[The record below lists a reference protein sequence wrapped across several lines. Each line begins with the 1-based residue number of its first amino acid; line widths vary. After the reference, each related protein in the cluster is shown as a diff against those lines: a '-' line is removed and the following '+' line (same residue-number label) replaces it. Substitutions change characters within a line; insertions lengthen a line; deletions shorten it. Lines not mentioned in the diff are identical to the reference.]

1 MSAQNHNDVGPV
13 SEAFEALQGR
23 VQGVVVGQEGPLR
36 LAFLTLLCSSHCL
49 FEGVPGVAKTLL
61 VKTLARCVSLRFGRV
76 QFTADLMPSD
86 VTGTPMFH
94 PGEAEFRFRPGPIFT
109 DLLLADEI
117 NRASAKTQ
125 AALLEAM
132 QERTVTVD
140 GTRHPLGDHF
150 TVFATQ
156 NPVEQEGTY
165 PLPEAELDRFLFKVD
180 VGYPDQPA
188 EEALLRLHHADDAVG
203 GIVES
208 VLDSEQLGTLRG
220 IVRAVIVSEETVSY
234 VSSLVRASREDM
246 QYSLGASPRA
256 GIQLLRAAK
265 SLAAISGRD
274 FVLPEDVQ
282 ELWSPTMRHRFVL
295 DPAAEVEGLDIE
307 TALARTLAS
316 VTVPR

>member
-1 MSAQNHNDVGPV
+1 MSAPEPIDITPV
-13 SEAFEALQGR
+13 QEAFAAVHR
-23 VQGVVVGQEGPLR
+23 AVSDVVVGQEGPIR
-36 LAFLTLLCSSHCL
+36 LAFLTLLCSSHTL

-61 VKTLARCVSLRFGRV
+61 VKTLSRTISLDFGRV

-86 VTGTPMFH
+86 ITGIPIFH
-94 PGEAEFRFRPGPIFT
+94 PATAEFQFRPGPVFT

-132 QERTVTVD
+132 QERSVTVD
-140 GTRHPLGDHF
+140 GTRHELGDYF

-165 PLPEAELDRFLFKVD
+165 PLPEAELDRFLFKIP
-180 VGYPDQPA
+180 VGYPDEVA
-188 EEALLRLHHADDAVG
+188 EKEILRSQHRADPVLEA
-203 GIVES
+203 IEP
-208 VLDSEQLGTLRG
+208 VLARPDFARLRG
-220 IVRAVIVSEETVSY
+220 IVSSLIVRDEIIAYVSE
-234 VSSLVRASREDM
+234 LVRATRADA

-256 GIQLLRAAK
+256 GLQLLRASKA
-265 SLAAISGRD
+265 LAAIEGRD

-282 ELWSPTMRHRFVL
+282 SLWIPALRHRIIL
-295 DPAAEVEGLDIE
+295 DPAAEVEGLEAD
-307 TALARTLAS
+307 TALSRTLAS

>member
-1 MSAQNHNDVGPV
+1 MSAPEPIDITPV
-13 SEAFEALQGR
+13 QEAFAAVHR
-23 VQGVVVGQEGPLR
+23 AVSDVVVGQEGPIR
-36 LAFLTLLCSSHCL
+36 LAFLTLLCSSHTL

-61 VKTLARCVSLRFGRV
+61 VKTLSRTISLDFGRV

-86 VTGTPMFH
+86 ITGIPIFH
-94 PGEAEFRFRPGPIFT
+94 PATAEFQFRPGPVFT

-132 QERTVTVD
+132 QERSVTVD
-140 GTRHPLGDHF
+140 GTRHELGDYF

-165 PLPEAELDRFLFKVD
+165 PLPEAELDRFLFKIP
-180 VGYPDQPA
+180 VGYPDEVA
-188 EEALLRLHHADDAVG
+188 EKEILRSQHRADPVLEA
-203 GIVES
+203 IEP
-208 VLDSEQLGTLRG
+208 VLARPDFARLRG
-220 IVRAVIVSEETVSY
+220 IVSSLIVRDEIIAYVSE
-234 VSSLVRASREDM
+234 LVRATRTDA

-256 GIQLLRAAK
+256 GLQLLRASKA
-265 SLAAISGRD
+265 LAAIEGRD

-282 ELWSPTMRHRFVL
+282 SLWIPALRHRIIL
-295 DPAAEVEGLDIE
+295 DPAAEVEGLEAD
-307 TALARTLAS
+307 TALSRTLAS

>member
-1 MSAQNHNDVGPV
+1 MSEPQRVDVGAV
-13 SEAFEALQGR
+13 GGTFDALR
-23 VQGVVVGQEGPLR
+23 SNVAEVVVGQEVPLR
-36 LAFLTLLCSSHCL
+36 LAFVTLLCSCHSL

-61 VKTLARCVSLRFGRV
+61 VKTLARSISLRFGRV

-86 VTGTPMFH
+86 ITGIPVFH
-94 PGEAEFRFRPGPIFT
+94 PGDGEFRFRPGPVFT

-140 GTRHPLGDHF
+140 GTPHGLGEHF

-165 PLPEAELDRFLFKVD
+165 PLPEAELDRFLFKID
-180 VGYPDQPA
+180 VGYPS
-188 EEALLRLHHADDAVG
+188 EESERELLRRQHGEEDIDPQ
-203 GIVES
+203 VEPVIS
-208 VLDSEQLGTLRG
+208 AQELSALREL
-220 IVRAVIVSEETVSY
+220 VRGVVVSEEVIDY
-234 VSSLVRASREDM
+234 AAALVRASRGDV

-256 GIQLLRAAK
+256 GVQMLRAAK
-265 SLAAISGRD
+265 ALAAISGRD

-282 ELWSPTMRHRFVL
+282 EIWLPCMRHRVML
-295 DPAAEVEGLDIE
+295 DPAAEVEGLDAE
-307 TALARTLAS
+307 TALTRTLAS

>member
-1 MSAQNHNDVGPV
+1 MSAEDQIDVSPV
-13 SEAFEALQGR
+13 QAAFESLDAR
-23 VQGVVVGQEGPLR
+23 VGEVVVGQQDTVR
-36 LAFLTLLCSSHCL
+36 LAFLTLLCSSHTL

-61 VKTLARCVSLRFGRV
+61 VKTLAACVSLRFGRV

-94 PGEAEFRFRPGPIFT
+94 PGEGEFRFRSGPIFT

-140 GTRHPLGDHF
+140 GVRHPLGSEF

-180 VGYPDQPA
+180 VAYPDEDA
-188 EEALLRLHHADDAVG
+188 EQELLRRHHAG
-203 GIVES
+203 EVERAELTP
-208 VLDSEQLGTLRG
+208 VLDAETLRSLRE
-220 IVRAVIVSEETVSY
+220 IVSAIIVSEETVRY
-234 VSSLVRASREDM
+234 VSSLVRATRADA

-265 SLAAISGRD
+265 ALAAVSGRD

-282 ELWSPTMRHRFVL
+282 ELWSPAMRHRVVL
-295 DPAAEVEGLDIE
+295 DPAAEVEGLDVE
-307 TALARTLAS
+307 TALARTLSS

>member
-1 MSAQNHNDVGPV
+1 MTTDERIDVTPVQEKYARMLEAV
-13 SEAFEALQGR
+13 SE
-23 VQGVVVGQEGPLR
+23 VVVGQDEAVR
-36 LAFLTLLCSSHCL
+36 LAFITLICSSHSL

-61 VKTLARCVSLRFGRV
+61 VKALARLVSLGFGRV

-86 VTGTPMFH
+86 ITGIPVFH
-94 PGEAEFRFRPGPIFT
+94 PGSAEFQFREGPIFT

-132 QERTVTVD
+132 QERSVTVD
-140 GTRHPLGDHF
+140 GVRHALGDEF

-165 PLPEAELDRFLFKVD
+165 PLPEAELDRFLFKVL
-180 VGYPDQPA
+180 VGYPDA
-188 EEALLRLHHADDAVG
+188 ESEQELLRRQHGSDPLDVT
-203 GIVES
+203 IEP
-208 VLDSEQLGTLRG
+208 VLDRGELSRLRSIVSG
-220 IVRAVIVSEETVSY
+220 LIVRDEIIAY
-234 VSSLVRASREDM
+234 VTELVRASRADV

-256 GIQLLRAAK
+256 GLQLLRAAK
-265 SLAAISGRD
+265 ALAAMQGRD

-282 ELWSPTMRHRFVL
+282 ALWAPAMRHRIVL
-295 DPAAEVEGLDIE
+295 DPAAEVEGLEPD

>member
-1 MSAQNHNDVGPV
+1 VSAPERIDVGPV
-13 SEAFEALQGR
+13 NEAYEALRAR
-23 VQGVVVGQEGPLR
+23 VRDVVVGQETALQ
-36 LAFLTLLCSSHCL
+36 LAFLTLLCSSHSL

-61 VKTLARCVSLRFGRV
+61 VKTLARCISLRFGRV

-86 VTGTPMFH
+86 VTGIPVFH
-94 PGEAEFRFRPGPIFT
+94 PGEGEFRFRPGPVFT

-132 QERTVTVD
+132 QERAVTVD
-140 GTRHPLGDHF
+140 GVSHALGDQF
-150 TVFATQ
+150 TVYATQ

-165 PLPEAELDRFLFKVD
+165 PLPEAELDRFLFKID
-180 VGYPDQPA
+180 VGYPD
-188 EEALLRLHHADDAVG
+188 EDSERELLRRHHAQEASERHIEPVIDARRLNSLRELAG
-203 GIVES
+203 G
-208 VLDSEQLGTLRG
+208 
-220 IVRAVIVSEETVSY
+220 VIVSDEMIAY
-234 VSSLVRASREDM
+234 VSSLVRASRADV

-265 SLAAISGRD
+265 ALAACSGRD

-282 ELWSPTMRHRFVL
+282 ELWVPAMRHRFIL
-295 DPAAEVEGLDIE
+295 DPAAEVEGLDVE
-307 TALARTLAS
+307 SALKRTLTS